1 MLGFSDLH
9 CNQATTE
16 LITRLVRATK
26 PALVL
31 SSGDDTVNGT
41 AAERGCIRREAG
53 NRRRIVPFVVATG
66 NHDSNI
72 TETQRAVTA

>member
-1 MLGFSDLH
+1 MGFSDLH

-16 LITRLVRATK
+16 LITRLVRATE

-41 AAERGCIRREAG
+41 VAERGCIRREAAIAG
-53 NRRRIVPFVVATG
+53 DLPFLVGSRQSRLQHHRDPDV
-66 NHDSNI
+66 
-72 TETQRAVTA
+72 Q